1 MKKIA
6 NCMNNIPEEKRCAQ
20 KDFESFFECYG
31 CRLRV
36 GGLDSDPDSIFTEKD
51 TLKWGMLCIALGSI
65 LAFIRILL
73 KPKEP

>member
-1 MKKIA
+1 MRKKTLNLFLNA
-6 NCMNNIPEEKRCAQ
+6 T
-20 KDFESFFECYG
+20 G
-31 CRLRV
+31 V
-36 GGLDSDPDSIFTEKD
+36 GLGLAGLILILTSIFTEKD

>member
-1 MKKIA
+1 
-6 NCMNNIPEEKRCAQ
+6 MNNIPEEKDMRKKTLNLFLNAT
-20 KDFESFFECYG
+20 G
-31 CRLRV
+31 V
-36 GGLDSDPDSIFTEKD
+36 GLGLAGLILILISIFTEKD

>member
-1 MKKIA
+1 MRKKTLNLFLNA
-6 NCMNNIPEEKRCAQ
+6 T
-20 KDFESFFECYG
+20 G
-31 CRLRV
+31 V
-36 GGLDSDPDSIFTEKD
+36 GLGLAGLILILNSIFTEKD

>member
-1 MKKIA
+1 MRTKTLNLFLNA
-6 NCMNNIPEEKRCAQ
+6 T
-20 KDFESFFECYG
+20 G
-31 CRLRV
+31 V
-36 GGLDSDPDSIFTEKD
+36 GLGLAGLILILISIFTEKD